1 MTRATTT
8 KLREVAATP
17 TEQTPAAVQTT
28 AVVVATGADDGG
40 QVSRELA
47 PAISYLRVS
56 TKEQAQK
63 GGQDEGFSIPAQR
76 EANARKAGEIGARI
90 VAEFIDAG
98 ESARS
103 ADRPDLQ
110 RMIAYVK
117 THRVAYCIVHK
128 IDRLARNRADDVA
141 IHLALQAA
149 GVTLVS
155 ATENIDETPSGM
167 LLHGIMSTIAEFY
180 SRNLAT
186 EVVKGLTQKA
196 ATGGTPSKA
205 PVGYLNVHVRN
216 EQGRVVRTVQV
227 DPDRAELVRWAF
239 QAYATGNWT
248 ISQLHD
254 ELEARGLTIPP
265 TPKRPAKP
273 MSLSSLHR
281 MLANPYYKGDVIY
294 RGVKY
299 AGTHEPLVPPEVWYQ
314 VQNVLMAHNTAG
326 DRTQRHDHY
335 LKGTLHCGSC
345 GSRMMV
351 SNAKSRSGDIYP
363 YYVCAGRHSKATPC
377 TRSAVLLDDAER
389 LVLDY
394 YQRNIEVPAPI
405 REHLRGM
412 LAAEFDHLLATS
424 EAELADL
431 TTRRDQL
438 EAEQTKLLHAYY
450 ADAIALPA
458 LKREQD
464 RISGELEHVGSRIEI
479 FHGDYAEA
487 RAELEDSLNLLGD
500 AAGIY
505 ERGDDETRRLCNQ
518 AFFTKLYLDEDNE
531 VRADLARP
539 FAILLDPDIH
549 QRAQTWAD
557 DPAAYA
563 GSLST
568 REPVSLVP
576 GLNFDD
582 EVPRVGFEPTLHG
595 F

>member
-1 MTRATTT
+1 MTRPSPAQVRAIGSTS
-8 KLREVAATP
+8 A
-17 TEQTPAAVQTT
+17 EQAPAVLT
-28 AVVVATGADDGG
+28 AGTA
-40 QVSRELA
+40 RELA
-47 PAISYLRVS
+47 LAVSYLRVS
-56 TKEQAQK
+56 TKEQAEK

-76 EANARKAGEIGARI
+76 QANAHKAAAIGARI
-90 VAEFIDAG
+90 VAEFVDAG
-98 ESARS
+98 ESAKS

-117 THRVAYCIVHK
+117 AHRIAYCIVHK
-128 IDRLARNRADDVA
+128 VDRLARNRADDVA

-186 EVVKGLTQKA
+186 EVVKGMTQKA

-205 PVGYLNVHVRN
+205 PVGYLNVHLRN
-216 EQGRVVRTVQV
+216 EMGRVVRTVQV

-248 ISQLHD
+248 LSQLHD
-254 ELEARGLTIPP
+254 ELVARGLTIPA

-273 MSLSSLHR
+273 ISLSSLHR
-281 MLANPYYKGDVIY
+281 MLANPYYKGDIIY

-314 VQNVLMAHNTAG
+314 VQNALMAHNSAG

-335 LKGTLHCGSC
+335 LKGSLYCGSC

-363 YYVCAGRHSKATPC
+363 YFVCAGRHRKATPC
-377 TRSAVLLDDAER
+377 TRGAILLDDAER
-389 LVLDY
+389 LVIDY
-394 YQRNIEVPAPI
+394 YHATIGVPPHV
-405 REHLRGM
+405 REQLRGM

-424 EAELADL
+424 ETELAEL
-431 TTRRDQL
+431 TSRRDQL
-438 EAEQTKLLHAYY
+438 EAEQTKLIHAYY

-464 RISGELEHVGSRIEI
+464 RISADLEHINSRIEV
-479 FHGDYAEA
+479 FHGDYAAA

-518 AFFTKLYLDEDNE
+518 AFFTKLYLDENNQVHAE
-531 VRADLARP
+531 LARP
-539 FAILLDPDIH
+539 FAILLDPGTH
-549 QRAQTWAD
+549 QRAQTWAE
-557 DPAAYA
+557 DPAAYE

-568 REPVSLVP
+568 REPISLVP

-582 EVPRVGFEPTLHG
+582 QVPPAGFEPAANRLEGGCSIH
-595 F
+595 

>member
-1 MTRATTT
+1 MTRATTAS
-8 KLREVAATP
+8 LRAVAG
-17 TEQTPAAVQTT
+17 QDSSGS
-28 AVVVATGADDGG
+28 VVAGATAGGTGTAASGHVGTAPCD
-40 QVSRELA
+40 RA

-76 EANARKAGEIGARI
+76 QANAQKAEAIGARI
-90 VAEFIDAG
+90 VAEFVDAG
-98 ESARS
+98 ESAKS

-117 THRVAYCIVHK
+117 THRVSYCIVHK

-180 SRNLAT
+180 SRNLAS
-186 EVVKGLTQKA
+186 EVVKGMTQKA
-196 ATGGTPSKA
+196 ATGGTPTRA

-216 EQGRVVRTVQV
+216 EMGRVVRTVEV
-227 DPDRAELVRWAF
+227 DPDRGDLVRWAF
-239 QAYATGNWT
+239 QAYASGNWT
-248 ISQLHD
+248 LSLLHD
-254 ELEARGLTIPP
+254 ELIGRGLTIPP

-273 MSLSSLHR
+273 ISLSSLHR

-294 RGVKY
+294 RGARY
-299 AGTHEPLVPPEVWYQ
+299 AGNHEPLAAPEVWYQ

-335 LKGTLHCGSC
+335 LKGSLYCGSC
-345 GSRMMV
+345 GSRLLV
-351 SNAKSRSGDIYP
+351 SNAKSRSGPVYS
-363 YYVCAGRHSKATPC
+363 YFVCAGRLRKRTPC

-389 LVLDY
+389 LVNDY
-394 YQRNIEVPAPI
+394 YQHNTRVPAHI
-405 REHLRGM
+405 REQLRGM
-412 LAAEFDHLLATS
+412 LSAQFEQLLAS
-424 EAELADL
+424 SDAELSQL

-450 ADAIALPA
+450 ADAITLPA

-464 RISGELEHVGSRIEI
+464 RIASGLEFVNSRIES
-479 FHGDYAEA
+479 FHSDYAEA
-487 RAELEDSLNLLGD
+487 RAEFDDSLNLLSNL
-500 AAGIY
+500 AAIY
-505 ERGDDETRRLCNQ
+505 QRGDDQTRRLCNQ
-518 AFFTKLYLDEDNE
+518 ALFTKIYLDEDDT

-539 FAILLDPDIH
+539 FGILLDPQVHD
-549 QRAQTWAD
+549 RAKHWAD
-557 DPAAYA
+557 DPTCYS
-563 GSLST
+563 GSQPSIW
-568 REPVSLVP
+568 LVP
-576 GLNFDD
+576 SLNFDD
-582 EVPRVGFEPTLHG
+582 QVPPVGFEPTLSVV
-595 F
+595 

>member
-1 MTRATTT
+1 MTRANTKQLRSIASDETAEPTTVPRS
-8 KLREVAATP
+8 LAP
-17 TEQTPAAVQTT
+17 TTNGSVG
-28 AVVVATGADDGG
+28 V
-40 QVSRELA
+40 VSRDLA

-76 EANARKAGEIGARI
+76 QANAHKAEAIGARI
-90 VAEFIDAG
+90 VAEFVDAG
-98 ESARS
+98 ESAKS
-103 ADRPDLQ
+103 ADRPELQ

-117 THRVAYCIVHK
+117 AHRVAYCIVHK
-128 IDRLARNRADDVA
+128 IDRLARNRADDVS

-216 EQGRVVRTVQV
+216 EMGRVVRTVKI
-227 DPDRAELVRWAF
+227 DPERAELVRWAF

-248 ISQLHD
+248 LSQLHD
-254 ELEARGLTIPP
+254 ELEGRGLTIPA
-265 TPKRPAKP
+265 TPKRPVKP
-273 MSLSSLHR
+273 ISLSSLHR
-281 MLANPYYKGDVIY
+281 MLANPYYKGDIIY

-299 AGTHEPLVPPEVWYQ
+299 AGAHEPLVPPEVWYQ

-335 LKGTLHCGSC
+335 LKGTLYCGSC
-345 GSRMMV
+345 GSRLAI
-351 SNAKSRSGDIYP
+351 SNAKSRNGNIYP
-363 YYVCAGRHSKATPC
+363 YFVCAGRHRKRTPC
-377 TRSAVLLDDAER
+377 TRSAVLLDEAER
-389 LVLDY
+389 LVADY
-394 YQRNIEVPAPI
+394 YQHNIQIPAHT
-405 REHLRGM
+405 REQLRGM
-412 LAAEFDHLLATS
+412 LGAEFDHLLASS
-424 EAELADL
+424 EAELAEL
-431 TTRRDQL
+431 TSRRDQL
-438 EAEQTKLLHAYY
+438 EAEQTKPIHAYY

-464 RISGELEHVGSRIEI
+464 RIADELEHVGSRIEI
-479 FHGDYAEA
+479 FHADYAEA

-500 AAGIY
+500 AAAIY
-505 ERGDDETRRLCNQ
+505 QRGDDETRRLCNQ
-518 AFFTKLYLDEDNE
+518 AFFTKLYLDEDNT

-539 FAILLDPDIH
+539 FGILLDTDMH
-549 QRAQTWAD
+549 DRAQTWAD
-557 DPAAYA
+557 DPPLCQT
-563 GSLST
+563 GVT
-568 REPVSLVP
+568 
-576 GLNFDD
+576 
-582 EVPRVGFEPTLHG
+582 HG
-595 F
+595 MYESF